1 MTEQRIAY
9 ALICLVGTYL
19 FSCLHELCW
28 LETQSFEIAVLR
40 NGHLKI
46 AKLGIMVR
54 GCLDKA
60 LRWNALDSGHQIL
73 QRGGR
78 KTVDN

>member
-1 MTEQRIAY
+1 MTERRIAY

-46 AKLGIMVR
+46 AKLGN
-54 GCLDKA
+54 GTWL
-60 LRWNALDSGHQIL
+60 LRQSASVERVGFRASDFAERW
-73 QRGGR
+73 
-78 KTVDN
+78 